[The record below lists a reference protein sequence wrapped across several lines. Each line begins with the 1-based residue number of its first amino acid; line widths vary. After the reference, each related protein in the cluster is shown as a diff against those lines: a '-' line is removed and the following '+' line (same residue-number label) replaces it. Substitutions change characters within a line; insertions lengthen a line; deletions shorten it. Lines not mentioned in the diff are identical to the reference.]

1 MRRFRLPLLA
11 LMTIAFVL
19 PPSAGMAQL
28 LTVRKALVL
37 PLSGAGAD
45 GVTFEGTVAVQR
57 FVHRGG
63 EVFAIGAVSGS
74 LSGPAGPIGTAVYL
88 PVAFPVDVGPAPL
101 ARAERGF
108 VDPASST
115 SDYGAR
121 LILAQTE
128 TCGVLHL
135 ELGAVNLNLL
145 GVVVA
150 TAPVVIDINGDMGGP
165 LGTLVCAI
173 LATLNTVAGLVN
185 LLNSLLGLLTGLLG
199 GVTGAVPL

>member
-1 MRRFRLPLLA
+1 MTRFRLLLLA
-11 LMTIAFVL
+11 LMTISFVL
-19 PPSAGMAQL
+19 PPSASTAQL

-57 FVHRGG
+57 FVHRDG

-74 LSGPAGPIGTAVYL
+74 LSGPAGPIGTSLYL
-88 PVAFPVDVGPAPL
+88 PVVFPVDVGPGRL
-101 ARAERGF
+101 AREERGF
-108 VDPASST
+108 IDPASSAP
-115 SDYGAR
+115 DYGAR
-121 LILAQTE
+121 LVLAQAQ

-145 GVVVA
+145 GAVVA
-150 TAPVVIDINGDMGGP
+150 TMPVTIDINGDMGGP

-173 LATLNTVAGLVN
+173 LRTLNTVAALVN
-185 LLNSLLGLLTGLLG
+185 LLNSLLGLVTGLLG
-199 GVTGAVPL
+199 GLTGALPI